1 MNSIEL
7 LMLDGIAK
15 RLKRVFQLKQD
26 PIDLPITDYK
36 HYLNALAKE
45 QGKDVSY
52 PMVFFS
58 LNNIAFSEH
67 AAPLQAELL
76 GQYTAM
82 SRSGDTIANISL
94 IPTTFTFDL
103 TVLDNSHVSMMSF
116 LSKWMR
122 YSLSGALSFDVNFDG
137 LKVSMQVIMERSA
150 SVPKKEIN
158 VDEAN
163 HFEFTTT
170 FTVNGYLSGDYDEE
184 KVNIARLDRQAS
196 QTDFYTPTPPAQPLQ
211 PSPQP
216 NQPTVPPR
224 LLNQPAP
231 SQNPD
236 GLPTATPPKSIADL
250 WAMYEGGQGQNAE
263 HLAFQVKLKRNS

>member
-15 RLKRVFQLKQD
+15 RLKHVFKLKQD

-36 HYLNALAKE
+36 HYLNAFAKE
-45 QGKDVSY
+45 QGKEVGY

-58 LNNIAFSEH
+58 LNSIAFSDH
-67 AAPLQAELL
+67 ASPLQAELL

-82 SRSGDTIANISL
+82 SRSGDTITNISL

-116 LSKWMR
+116 LSKWLR
-122 YSLSGALSFDVNFDG
+122 YSLSGAMSFDVNFDG

-196 QTDFYTPTPPAQPLQ
+196 ETDFYTPSPPAQAL
-211 PSPQP
+211 QP
-216 NQPTVPPR
+216 NQPAPNPPTIPPR
-224 LLNQPAP
+224 LPNQPAP
-231 SQNPD
+231 SQNQD
-236 GLPTATPPKSIADL
+236 GLTQPKNVADL
-250 WAMYEGGQGQNAE
+250 WAKYEGGAPNSGE
-263 HLAFQVKLKRNS
+263 HLAFSVNLRRNP

>member
-7 LMLDGIAK
+7 LMLDGITK
-15 RLKRVFQLKQD
+15 RLKHVFNLKQD

-67 AAPLQAELL
+67 VSPLQAELL
-76 GQYTAM
+76 GQYTAI

-103 TVLDNSHVSMMSF
+103 TVLDNSHVSIMSF
-116 LSKWMR
+116 LSKWLR

-137 LKVSMQVIMERSA
+137 LKVSMQVILERNA

-184 KVNIARLDRQAS
+184 KVNIARLDRDNS
-196 QTDFYTPTPPAQPLQ
+196 NTSFYTPSPPAQPLQ
-211 PSPQP
+211 PRQDAAPQSMTHNTRVQTI
-216 NQPTVPPR
+216 NQ
-224 LLNQPAP
+224 N
-231 SQNPD
+231 
-236 GLPTATPPKSIADL
+236 GLTDPKRIADL
-250 WAMYEGGQGQNAE
+250 WAKYGGGQGEQAE
-263 HLAFQVKLKRNS
+263 HLAFTVKLKRNP